1 MSVVGMRR
9 FGRQK
14 QKEEGFGSLALVSST
29 LPVLDVFGSR
39 ARTSVYFALAPT
51 DIKCYFAYV
60 CKLVFFV
67 FLCRVNND
75 WKPGKQGSDLAGVS
89 DGSLS
94 GANTVSL
101 PPHHRQEVT

>member
-1 MSVVGMRR
+1 MEDKR
-9 FGRQK
+9 
-14 QKEEGFGSLALVSST
+14 QKEEGFGSLALVSSA
-29 LPVLDVFGSR
+29 LPVSDVFGSR
-39 ARTSVYFALAPT
+39 ARTLVYFALVPT

-67 FLCRVNND
+67 FLCHVNVD

-89 DGSLS
+89 AGLLS